1 MATIKEIFTKDAKFA
16 QILRQV
22 KIIATTNAGVLITG
36 ETGTGKESIAEMLFK
51 QSQRAG
57 HTFTLLNC
65 AAISPELLE
74 PILFGY
80 VKGAYT
86 DALDDTQGLIEATH
100 KGTLFLD
107 EINSLPLAMQ
117 AKLLRVIETGEYL
130 PVGSVTQRKADV
142 RIIAATNASIPLAI
156 EQGEFRADLYFRLS
170 VFTIDLP
177 PLRERHA
184 DIRLLFTH
192 YLNFFAS
199 KYNVRCLDVK
209 EEVLLALESY
219 PWPGNIRELRNLAE
233 NLTIFHRKRTLS
245 LPHIPSRYKKY
256 QINTI
261 APLYFELPEF
271 GCDLLKVELS
281 LLCQALENA
290 EGNINRAANLLGL
303 TRHTLYYRI
312 KKFGQNLLV
321 VLSEK
326 YRLQYQHLIV

>member
-1 MATIKEIFTKDAKFA
+1 
-16 QILRQV
+16 
-22 KIIATTNAGVLITG
+22 
-36 ETGTGKESIAEMLFK
+36 
-51 QSQRAG
+51 
-57 HTFTLLNC
+57 
-65 AAISPELLE
+65 
-74 PILFGY
+74 
-80 VKGAYT
+80 
-86 DALDDTQGLIEATH
+86 
-100 KGTLFLD
+100 
-107 EINSLPLAMQ
+107 MQ

-312 KKFGQNLLV
+312 KKCGPDLYKA
-321 VLSEK
+321 LSEPA
-326 YRLQYQHLIV
+326 RLNYQHLNE